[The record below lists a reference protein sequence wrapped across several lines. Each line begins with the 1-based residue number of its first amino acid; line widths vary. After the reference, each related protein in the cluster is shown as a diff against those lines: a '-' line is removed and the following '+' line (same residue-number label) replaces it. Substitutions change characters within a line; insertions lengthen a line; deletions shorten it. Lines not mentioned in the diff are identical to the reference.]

1 LLSQD
6 DIKEPEEEK
15 TDEIEKVLKSALTL
29 GSVEEEKEEQNEFDS
44 LTSLVGKVKE
54 SGRQDKNVVKII

>member
-1 LLSQD
+1 MLSQD